1 MEKRE
6 YILTVALELFGQKGF
21 EGTSVRDIACKAN
34 VNVAMISYYFGS
46 KEKMFQS
53 IVEHKASHLKDVF
66 RELIKNEFNDVTDDE
81 MKLVD
86 SKYDDRAKALQ
97 AKAWSLA
104 ELAKA

>member
-1 MEKRE
+1 VNLEGMDRTTAGKLGLAGIKNVEAFAALAYDE
-6 YILTVALELFGQKGF
+6 FGAILALPSE
-21 EGTSVRDIACKAN
+21 RA
-34 VNVAMISYYFGS
+34 
-46 KEKMFQS
+46 
-53 IVEHKASHLKDVF
+53 

-86 SKYDDRAKALQ
+86 SRYDDRAKALQ